1 MLDKEYLK
9 DDGSLDIAR
18 INSLPLFEHMH
29 VISSMTQKQYEQYW
43 CEYVSH
49 LPVGN
54 GPVQPVKVDHRI
66 AEADRRGIEY
76 DPKQVKLIDGIWCLG
91 ECPELDADM
100 ARDGS
105 IYLKFKIDVNGE
117 WPQEKMFFT
126 VNEAKHIDENTILL
140 QGMAESD
147 TINGELTLLYETE
160 SCKFQ
165 YSDKC
170 RQICYPL
177 HLETWEILPDGA
189 HNLQML
195 DKIKDL
201 ALSDSN

>member
-29 VISSMTQKQYEQYW
+29 VISSMTQKQYKQYW

-66 AEADRRGIEY
+66 AEAVRRGIEY

-91 ECPELDADM
+91 D
-100 ARDGS
+100 S
-105 IYLKFKIDVNGE
+105 IACY
-117 WPQEKMFFT
+117 FT
-126 VNEAKHIDENTILL
+126 F
-140 QGMAESD
+140 
-147 TINGELTLLYETE
+147 LY
-160 SCKFQ
+160 SSAQ
-165 YSDKC
+165 YSSFFLVLCLCHFNKEIRRSLNVLC
-170 RQICYPL
+170 RLQIEWKE
-177 HLETWEILPDGA
+177 LEFLG
-189 HNLQML
+189 N
-195 DKIKDL
+195 KDL
-201 ALSDSN
+201 KYFVY